1 MSRINEVKKSVPKMI
16 SREWLKNNQ
25 DCIFVFGDNT
35 IRDGYGGA
43 ALLRDEPNS
52 YGFVTKKYPDN
63 RNESFY
69 TIEEYVNVYIDEVD
83 KLKRFIEENP
93 DKIFLMTKIGDNLA
107 NRFGIFEQIIAPN
120 IMSDLG
126 KYQNIVW
133 LW

>member
-1 MSRINEVKKSVPKMI
+1 MSRVNEVKAFIPNVITSK
-16 SREWLKNNQ
+16 WLKENP

-43 ALLRDEPNS
+43 AIFRDEPNT
-52 YGFVTKKYPDN
+52 YGFITKKFPDN
-63 RNESFY
+63 KNESFY
-69 TIEEYVNVYIDEVD
+69 TIEEYINIYVDEIN
-83 KLKRFIEENP
+83 KLCKEIEENP
-93 DKIFLMTKIGDNLA
+93 DKIFIMTKIGNSLA
-107 NRFGIFEQIIAPN
+107 NKFGIFEQIIAPN